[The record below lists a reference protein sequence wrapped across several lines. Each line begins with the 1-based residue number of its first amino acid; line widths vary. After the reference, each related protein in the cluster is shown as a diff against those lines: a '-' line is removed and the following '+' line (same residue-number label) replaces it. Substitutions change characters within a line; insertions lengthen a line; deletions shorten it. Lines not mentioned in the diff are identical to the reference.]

1 MEEELRKLNNQIN
14 VPVIGKKR
22 IAIYNGFVGQ
32 SERIYINGQ
41 IVDVPF
47 LENYLNEE
55 FDIFCMIPYSLINR
69 FRAIQDVNLTTVR
82 NPRLQID
89 IIPIESLE
97 IQKILQTKPIA
108 SIENLLGSQKGIFGI
123 PLTKILPKLE
133 SGKYLLRTKL
143 KGTDSIMQNIA
154 DLASLTTNN
163 KMFSESSPIGFGRLT
178 VLPENYEGFI
188 VISDIDKT
196 FLDTKFEDRQGLI
209 ETLLERIENKKP
221 IPGMDEFFRK
231 LKKLEYPLLFIS
243 ASPNFFHRV
252 LEGVFK
258 RFQIP
263 IEGLFLKKISEP
275 VSIIPN
281 KIFQVLTN
289 LNYYI
294 NQGIDEMLNRSV
306 KFINTTLQSLV
317 DQTSYKLKV
326 LLKIR
331 KMQPSF
337 AKEILIGDNT
347 ESDFLIFVLYQML
360 LLELI
365 PLEEIIEFL
374 YHLNFR
380 GKEAISRDSA
390 NEIYQLA
397 KENIQIHGRVNPVYL
412 CLIHRAYESPDQQEI
427 YKLLETILGINIET
441 LEKETIKL
449 PVSYQTMWEASF
461 ELYKKN
467 VISKNILKELIEYY
481 LKIQPSEKE
490 KINQKLNS
498 YSISFDL

>member
-1 MEEELRKLNNQIN
+1 MEEDFKKLNNEIN
-14 VPVIGKKR
+14 VPIVGKKR

-32 SERIYINGQ
+32 SERILINGQ

-47 LENYLNEE
+47 LEDYANEE
-55 FDIFCMIPYSLINR
+55 IDIFCMIPYSLINR
-69 FRAIQDVNLTTVR
+69 FRAIQDINLTSVR
-82 NPRLQID
+82 NPRVQIE

-97 IQKILQTKPIA
+97 MQKVIQTKPIA
-108 SIENLLGSQKGIFGI
+108 SIDNVLGSQKGIFEI
-123 PLTKILPKLE
+123 PLKKILPKLE
-133 SGKYLLRTKL
+133 SGKYLLRTNL
-143 KGTDSIMQNIA
+143 KGISSIRQNFA
-154 DLASLTTNN
+154 DLANLTTS
-163 KMFSESSPIGFGRLT
+163 KFFSENLPVGFGRLT
-178 VLPENYEGFI
+178 ILPENYEGYI
-188 VISDIDKT
+188 IISDIDKT
-196 FLDTKFEDRQGLI
+196 FLDTKFEDRQGLL

-221 IPGMDEFFRK
+221 IAGMDELFRK

-275 VSIIPN
+275 VLNIPN

-294 NQGIDEMLNRSV
+294 NQGIDEMVNRSMR
-306 KFINTTLQSLV
+306 FINTTFQSLV

-326 LLKIR
+326 LLNIR

-347 ESDFLIFVLYQML
+347 ESDFLVFVLYQIL

-365 PLEEIIEFL
+365 PLNEIVDFL
-374 YHLNFR
+374 YHLNFK
-380 GKEAISRDSA
+380 GKETISRDSA
-390 NEIYQLA
+390 NKIYQLV
-397 KENIQIHGRVNPVYL
+397 KENIEIHGRVNPVYL

-427 YKLLETILGINIET
+427 YNLLEITLRKSIEI

-449 PVSYQTMWEASF
+449 PLLYKSMWEVSF
-461 ELYKKN
+461 EFYKKN
-467 VISKNILKELIEYY
+467 VISKNTLKELIEYS
-481 LKIQPSEKE
+481 LKLHPEEKE
-490 KINQKLNS
+490 TIIQRLNL
-498 YSISFDL
+498 YSIKL